1 MVNPKALAIEIWVNR
16 SSPDSRSIDLIN
28 VSFVSRLFFV
38 FADVSDCFVVILLY
52 LRRRH
57 SLMVVVVVVV
67 VIVVVVVVVVVV

>member
-1 MVNPKALAIEIWVNR
+1 MVNPKALAIELWVNR

-28 VSFVSRLFFV
+28 VSF
-38 FADVSDCFVVILLY
+38 VSDCFVVILLY